1 MTEAIFGTAAPLW
14 TGTPSPSFGWFPS
27 PVLATHRS
35 GAVGM
40 ATGPVQSPI
49 GTPLSLDPPVM
60 GNGPITPPGTTLGG
74 SAFPSGFAIAPT
86 PLATSPYP
94 MYIGPEISGVTAPAL
109 LAAVALRRG
118 QPLGPTNDQEIE
130 DFIYDALDLLP
141 GTSEVDVRSESGRVL
156 LTGSVQQKRLKRDAG
171 EIVWAIPGVNDVQ
184 NNVTIVARRRS
195 RQQPGREIVE
205 PAPAATAVRKQS

>member
-1 MTEAIFGTAAPLW
+1 MTEALFGTAAPLW
-14 TGTPSPSFGWFPS
+14 AATASPNLGWFPA
-27 PVLATHRS
+27 PILATQRS

-49 GTPLSLDPPVM
+49 GTPLSLDPPVIGSSPM
-60 GNGPITPPGTTLGG
+60 TPPVTTLGG
-74 SAFPSGFAIAPT
+74 SAFPSGFAIAQT

-94 MYIGPEISGVTAPAL
+94 TYISPEMSGVTAPAL
-109 LAAVALRRG
+109 LATVALRRG

-141 GTSEVDVRSESGRVL
+141 GTSEIDVRSESGRVL

-195 RQQPGREIVE
+195 RQQVGRETVE
-205 PAPAATAVRKQS
+205 PTPAATAVRKQS